1 MELVTEVDRDRGEF
15 IRHYFKKDWPHRP
28 LYNMMIN
35 SKFGDEFV
43 VDSILSDVQ
52 ALEAHHDLFQPVARP
67 A

>member
-1 MELVTEVDRDRGEF
+1 MELVTEVDRDRGDF

-52 ALEAHHDLFQPVARP
+52 ALAAHHDLCQPVARP